1 MVIYIIWNQFILV
14 GIIKNFMHSHN
25 VCKRKVCVSTWQ
37 SIWYFFKLKLF
48 IKQAKNEFQCLN
60 SNNLDVQTLDEQG
73 GISMEV
79 FRWL

>member
-1 MVIYIIWNQFILV
+1 MCV
-14 GIIKNFMHSHN
+14 N
-25 VCKRKVCVSTWQ
+25 VKYVFEHDKAFD
-37 SIWYFFKLKLF
+37 IFLKLKLF